1 MIKIEGL
8 TARQVQIMELL
19 WGCDSQDEA
28 EELILS
34 LPTEKDQW
42 EGLSLMRIAL
52 DEVMEQQGE
61 IKKYEAIANLVIDR
75 ARRP

>member
-1 MIKIEGL
+1 
-8 TARQVQIMELL
+8 MELL
-19 WGCDSQDEA
+19 WGCETQDEA

-61 IKKYEAIANLVIDR
+61 INKYAPMAKLIIDR
-75 ARRP
+75 ASRP

>member
-1 MIKIEGL
+1 
-8 TARQVQIMELL
+8 MELL

-34 LPTEKDQW
+34 LPNQKDQW
-42 EGLSLMRIAL
+42 DGLALMRIAL

-61 IKKYEAIANLVIDR
+61 MDKYAAITKLVIDR
-75 ARRP
+75 ASRP

>member
-19 WGCDSQDEA
+19 WGCETQDEA